1 MKSLEV
7 ETKRQYVAGSQKYS
21 DEMTF
26 KKVGP
31 ENIQTF

>member
-1 MKSLEV
+1 MKFLGV
-7 ETKRQYVAGSQKYS
+7 KTKRQCVAGSQKYS